1 MSGLTT
7 VMELVQIAY
16 AQHASDFRV
25 REQRGDAVNVVNRQ
39 ILRASP
45 EDKFAGVQRN
55 LVSQLSARVHDIP
68 HER

>member
-7 VMELVQIAY
+7 VIELVQIAC

-25 REQRGDAVNVVNRQ
+25 REQRRDAVNVVNRQ
-39 ILRASP
+39 ILRAP